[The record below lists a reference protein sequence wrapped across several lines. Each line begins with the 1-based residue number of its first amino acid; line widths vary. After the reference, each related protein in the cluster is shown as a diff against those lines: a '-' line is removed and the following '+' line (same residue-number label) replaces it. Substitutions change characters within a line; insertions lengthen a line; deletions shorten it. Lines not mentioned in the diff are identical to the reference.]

1 MDNPELNTMERTV
14 ERHLDGI
21 CPYWKLDR
29 LTNAA
34 SWG

>member
-21 CPYWKLDR
+21 CAYWKLDR